1 MLPLVGPG
9 LRVAAFGVWT
19 VLRIG
24 HGLVISLVAVAFS
37 EPQFVHLSNAEF
49 GLSYLLDIF

>member
-19 VLRIG
+19 ILRIG
-24 HGLVISLVAVAFS
+24 HGLVISLAAVAFS